1 MMYVAELT
9 PPSESE
15 ETVMMVPAGCQDGF
29 AVYRKGDR
37 LTYNLGTLQTVRALN
52 IVQFVL
58 SAFRT
63 EYFWGLLNRST

>member
-29 AVYRKGDR
+29 AVYREGDR

-52 IVQFVL
+52 FVQFVL
-58 SAFRT
+58 TDFRT
-63 EYFWGLLNRST
+63 EYLGGLLSLYT